1 MEYRLYNNTDH
12 KAIKMKPVD
21 VNLSMYI
28 DFNKENNEVGAN
40 IKVKDIFEKGYI
52 PNWSEE
58 DFMIEKKLKTL
69 SRGQKTN
76 QKEFRAEKLLKRK
89 SHKLYIRWNGYN
101 NFFNSWIDKK
111 DIL

>member
-1 MEYRLYNNTDH
+1 
-12 KAIKMKPVD
+12 MKPVD

-40 IKVKDIFEKGYI
+40 IKVKDIFEKGYS

-76 QKEFRAEKLLKRK
+76 QKEFRVEKLLKRK
-89 SHKLYIRWNGYN
+89 SHNCILDGTPIIIFLTVGL
-101 NFFNSWIDKK
+101 IKK
-111 DIL
+111 TYYE